1 MYCIYIYICIS
12 GYFQTTFSKGF
23 TVILALGE
31 AALLLQGAVGLERA
45 YRTRASTGLGT
56 LIAADASIPYSKV
69 PEA

>member
-1 MYCIYIYICIS
+1 MYICIYVIY
-12 GYFQTTFSKGF
+12 GYFLTTFSKGF
-23 TVILALGE
+23 TVRLALGE
-31 AALLLQGAVGLERA
+31 AALLVQGAVGLERA